1 MAAPKLEQVY
11 ESAVVELEASNNYMK
26 PKKANVL
33 LNMANREF
41 YNTLC
46 GTIQQTPDPVISA
59 QKTSDIGMFLRP
71 FWDEV
76 QLTPSNGSW
85 IFPPGLTQFGKLLDL
100 RPVWNSGVTG
110 ITTILT
116 NPQYRDRLISD
127 SQPPSEEEAIA
138 EYALNGFNIAPTNAA
153 SVNMIYYKSPQRIV
167 VPFVADVPDFTS
179 IPDIEW
185 DDRAIPYL
193 TYLVI
198 RNFGIPVQNPG
209 LIQIGAELSKMSI

>member
-1 MAAPKLEQVY
+1 MAAPKLQEVY
-11 ESAVVELEASNNYMK
+11 ENAVVELEASNNYMK
-26 PKKANVL
+26 PRKANVL

-41 YNTLC
+41 SNTLF
-46 GTIQQTPDPVISA
+46 GTIWQTPDPLIGA
-59 QKTSDIGMFLRP
+59 QKTSDVGMFLRP
-71 FWDEV
+71 FWNEV
-76 QLTPSNGSW
+76 QLTPSNGGW
-85 IFPPGLTQFGKLLDL
+85 IFPPGLDRFGKLLDL
-100 RPVWNSGVTG
+100 RLVWGSGVVG

-127 SQPPSEEEAIA
+127 SQPPTEQEAIA
-138 EYALNGFNIAPTNAA
+138 EYAVNGFNIAPTPK
-153 SVNMIYYKSPQRIV
+153 SVNMLYYKSPKKIV
-167 VPFVADVPDFTS
+167 VPFVDNVPDFET
-179 IPDIEW
+179 IEDIEW